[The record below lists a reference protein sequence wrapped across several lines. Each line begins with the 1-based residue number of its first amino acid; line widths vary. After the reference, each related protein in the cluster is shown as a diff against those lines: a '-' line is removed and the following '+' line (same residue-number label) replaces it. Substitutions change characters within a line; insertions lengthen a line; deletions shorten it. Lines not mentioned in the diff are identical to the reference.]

1 MRITDVQAMPLAIP
15 VRSMQP
21 ASGWSNWSG
30 KQIIIQVLTD
40 EGVRGIGETFAYGAP
55 LGICN
60 VIEDGLRL
68 VLIGQDPTRIE
79 YLAELMQRCTVNYGR
94 RGLGL
99 YAVGGVEIALW
110 DLLGKVRQAPL
121 YELLGGMVR
130 PKLPAYASRMRY
142 DSPAHVAR
150 ACERLAAA
158 GFTMLKLHQTDV
170 ESVRAAR
177 AAVGPEIG
185 LMLDANCPWS
195 PTEAIAIARELEAY
209 NLLWLEEPVWP
220 PEDYDGLARVRR
232 ATSIPIAAGEN
243 ESTVYGF
250 RALLA
255 KDAIDVL
262 QPDVAKVGG
271 IGEAKKVLA
280 LVQAA
285 NLPVA
290 LHSWFYGPALAATLH
305 VAAAM
310 GGTMPVEI
318 AEGEL
323 ERSSLTEP
331 LVAHAGWISPPAG
344 PGLGIELDEETLR
357 RYPYRPEASRPFL
370 LR

>member
-1 MRITDVQAMPLAIP
+1 MRITDVQAIALAIP
-15 VRSMQP
+15 LRSMQP
-21 ASGWSNWSG
+21 ASGWSNWCG
-30 KQIIIQVLTD
+30 KQIIIRVLTD
-40 EGVRGIGETFAYGAP
+40 AGVNGIGETFAYGAP

-60 VIEDGLRL
+60 VIEDGLRP

-79 YLAELMQRCTVNYGR
+79 YLADLMQRCTVNYGR

-110 DLLGKVRQAPL
+110 DLLGKARQAPL
-121 YELLGGMVR
+121 YELLGGLVR
-130 PKLPAYASRMRY
+130 PQLPAYASMMRY
-142 DSPAHVAR
+142 DSPADVAR
-150 ACERLAAA
+150 ASERLVAA
-158 GFTMLKLHQTDV
+158 GFTTLKLHQTDV

-195 PTEAIAIARELEAY
+195 PTEAISIARELEPY

-243 ESTVYGF
+243 EATVYGF

-255 KDAIDVL
+255 KDAVDVV

-271 IGEAKKVLA
+271 IGETRKVLA
-280 LVQAA
+280 LLQAA

-331 LVAHAGWISPPAG
+331 PVAHAGWISPPAG
-344 PGLGIELDEETLR
+344 PGLGVELDEETLR
-357 RYPYRPEASRPFL
+357 RYPYRPGASKPFL